1 MFIYQF
7 QLKSMKDLLMI
18 TDIVFPDQDSF
29 ISVITMSEIALTEY
43 MKFLSDS
50 TVFYQTFFPVL

>member
-1 MFIYQF
+1 
-7 QLKSMKDLLMI
+7 MI